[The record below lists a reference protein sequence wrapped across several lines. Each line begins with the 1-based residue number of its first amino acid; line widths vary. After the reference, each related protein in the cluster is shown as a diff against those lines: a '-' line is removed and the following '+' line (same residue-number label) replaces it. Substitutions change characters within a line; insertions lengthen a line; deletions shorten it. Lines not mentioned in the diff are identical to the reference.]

1 MLIRSQNKEVL
12 VNADTLAYME
22 IREDAEKTLVTCY
35 VTGCGCV
42 LGEYSSR
49 EKSMKVLDM
58 LQEAYAENY
67 MLANVFENIGIMPLK
82 KSDQNAFRDIKNDFQ
97 TKIVFQMPQD
107 SEVK

>member
-1 MLIRSQNKEVL
+1 MLIRSQSKEVL
-12 VNADTLAYME
+12 VNVDNLAGMGLE
-22 IREDAEKTLVTCY
+22 EAMATPVIVCCNS
-35 VTGCGCV
+35 GCAYV
-42 LGEYSSR
+42 LGKYSSR

-107 SEVK
+107 SEVE